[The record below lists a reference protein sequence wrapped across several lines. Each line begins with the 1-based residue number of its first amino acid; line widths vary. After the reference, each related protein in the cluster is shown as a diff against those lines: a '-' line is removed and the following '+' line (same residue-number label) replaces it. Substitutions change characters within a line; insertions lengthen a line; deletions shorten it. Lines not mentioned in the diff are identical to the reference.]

1 MSDLNTTI
9 PVIVLAYANERSEK
23 GFLRQLTTELKT
35 VMQALEPSVQKGRVH
50 LKVIPAA
57 TQEEIVEVFQDEWYS
72 NRIQIFH
79 YGGHAAKDQLWLETE
94 DGGNESFFSL
104 GLAKFL
110 GAQKGLRL
118 VFLNGCATEDH
129 ARLML
134 AEDIPAIIATS
145 EKINDLMA
153 RRFAEVFYSGMAGGA
168 SIEESFAEAE
178 GILLG
183 SYGPSSFVI
192 ETGKRSLYWE
202 EEESE
207 QGLDL
212 PWKLA
217 LKEGSSWF
225 PAQWRLFYKLDE
237 DANEDEESIDAKEFV
252 GETINNYR
260 ILELLGSGSLGSVYK
275 ALHIGLNEE
284 RAIKIT
290 HRVIEGYDY
299 LKDIV
304 LAGNKGLASIKHANV
319 VKFYDV
325 GEVQLFGQKRM
336 YMVME
341 LVNGDRLDKVGIESL
356 CTEPASLVDLVVQIA
371 SGLEAAHKTS
381 FTDAAGMPREG
392 IIHGNL
398 KTRKILLSEGKS
410 PKLIDFLFADISR
423 NYQIKLDIP
432 EDVQKKKKAERLS
445 RYFPEEVLS
454 GKSPVSKKTDIY
466 SLGAVL
472 FEVFSRGKAIADFDF
487 KSVNSL
493 HRFVKSETQIIP
505 LNVSKAIFKAT
516 RKDPDERYDAMN
528 EMIQDLLLNVSW
540 FKKILYWLRRK

>member
-1 MSDLNTTI
+1 
-9 PVIVLAYANERSEK
+9 
-23 GFLRQLTTELKT
+23 
-35 VMQALEPSVQKGRVH
+35 
-50 LKVIPAA
+50 
-57 TQEEIVEVFQDEWYS
+57 
-72 NRIQIFH
+72 
-79 YGGHAAKDQLWLETE
+79 
-94 DGGNESFFSL
+94 
-104 GLAKFL
+104 
-110 GAQKGLRL
+110 
-118 VFLNGCATEDH
+118 
-129 ARLML
+129 
-134 AEDIPAIIATS
+134 
-145 EKINDLMA
+145 
-153 RRFAEVFYSGMAGGA
+153 FAEVFYSGMAGGA

-183 SYGPSSFVI
+183 SYGPNSFVI

-202 EEESE
+202 EEENE

-225 PAQWRLFYKLDE
+225 PAQWRLFYKLD
-237 DANEDEESIDAKEFV
+237 DASNEEEESIDAKEFE

-260 ILELLGSGSLGSVYK
+260 ILKLLGSGSLGSVYK

-319 VKFYDV
+319 VQFYDV

-341 LVNGDRLDKVGIESL
+341 LVNGDRLDKVDIESL
-356 CTEPASLVDLVVQIA
+356 CADPISLVDLVVQIA
-371 SGLEAAHKTS
+371 SGLEAAHKTN

-410 PKLIDFLFADISR
+410 PKLIDFLFADLSR

-432 EDVQKKKKAERLS
+432 EEEQNKKKAERLS

-454 GKSPVSKKTDIY
+454 GKAPVSKKTDIY

-472 FEVFSRGKAIADFDF
+472 FEVFSGGKAIADFDF

-516 RKDPDERYDAMN
+516 RKDPEERYDAMN

>member
-1 MSDLNTTI
+1 MSDLNSTI

-23 GFLRQLTTELKT
+23 GFLRQLTTELKA

-118 VFLNGCATEDH
+118 VFLNGCATEEH
-129 ARLML
+129 AKLML

-183 SYGPSSFVI
+183 SYGPNSFVI

-202 EEESE
+202 EEENE

-237 DANEDEESIDAKEFV
+237 ASNEEEESIDAKEFE

-260 ILELLGSGSLGSVYK
+260 ILK
-275 ALHIGLNEE
+275 
-284 RAIKIT
+284 
-290 HRVIEGYDY
+290 
-299 LKDIV
+299 
-304 LAGNKGLASIKHANV
+304 
-319 VKFYDV
+319 
-325 GEVQLFGQKRM
+325 
-336 YMVME
+336 
-341 LVNGDRLDKVGIESL
+341 
-356 CTEPASLVDLVVQIA
+356 
-371 SGLEAAHKTS
+371 
-381 FTDAAGMPREG
+381 
-392 IIHGNL
+392 
-398 KTRKILLSEGKS
+398 
-410 PKLIDFLFADISR
+410 
-423 NYQIKLDIP
+423 
-432 EDVQKKKKAERLS
+432 
-445 RYFPEEVLS
+445 
-454 GKSPVSKKTDIY
+454 
-466 SLGAVL
+466 
-472 FEVFSRGKAIADFDF
+472 
-487 KSVNSL
+487 
-493 HRFVKSETQIIP
+493 
-505 LNVSKAIFKAT
+505 
-516 RKDPDERYDAMN
+516 
-528 EMIQDLLLNVSW
+528 
-540 FKKILYWLRRK
+540 

>member
-1 MSDLNTTI
+1 
-9 PVIVLAYANERSEK
+9 
-23 GFLRQLTTELKT
+23 
-35 VMQALEPSVQKGRVH
+35 
-50 LKVIPAA
+50 
-57 TQEEIVEVFQDEWYS
+57 
-72 NRIQIFH
+72 
-79 YGGHAAKDQLWLETE
+79 
-94 DGGNESFFSL
+94 
-104 GLAKFL
+104 
-110 GAQKGLRL
+110 
-118 VFLNGCATEDH
+118 
-129 ARLML
+129 ML

-183 SYGPSSFVI
+183 SYGPGSFVI

-202 EEESE
+202 EEENE

-237 DANEDEESIDAKEFV
+237 ASNEEEESIDAKEFE

-260 ILELLGSGSLGSVYK
+260 ILKLLGTGSLGSVYK

-319 VKFYDV
+319 VQFYDV

-341 LVNGDRLDKVGIESL
+341 LVNGDRLDKVDIESL
-356 CTEPASLVDLVVQIA
+356 CTDPISLVDLVIQIA
-371 SGLEAAHKTS
+371 SGLEAAHKTN

-410 PKLIDFLFADISR
+410 PKLIDFLFADLSR

-432 EDVQKKKKAERLS
+432 KEEQNKMKAERLS

-454 GKSPVSKKTDIY
+454 GKAPVSKKTDIY

-472 FEVFSRGKAIADFDF
+472 FEVFSGGKAIADFDF

-516 RKDPDERYDAMN
+516 RKDPEERYDAMN